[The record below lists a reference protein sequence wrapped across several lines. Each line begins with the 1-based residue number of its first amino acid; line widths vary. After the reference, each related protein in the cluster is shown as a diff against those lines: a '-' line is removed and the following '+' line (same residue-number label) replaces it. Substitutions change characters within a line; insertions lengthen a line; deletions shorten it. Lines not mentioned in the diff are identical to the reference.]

1 MPEVTYGGKDGEKL
15 ELEVDPNLV
24 AIRTHS
30 RKSLREGPVR
40 RPESALLEGM
50 ELVQSFPEAGV
61 EVYRRHDR
69 TTRAVADI
77 THGLRQAPDTRFVGR
92 VLVDKH
98 SGEPVVY
105 TENLFVKFEDDTDRD
120 HCLEVLREAGLTVK
134 QELSYATHAF
144 FVAAPEGTG
153 QQVFDIANQLLARE
167 DVEYCHPELVRRLGR
182 RVIAPQ
188 QWHLK
193 TVAIGGQSI
202 NASANV
208 EMAHTLT
215 QGEGVTIAII
225 DTGIDIDHEE
235 FASPGKLVAPRD
247 TSANDANPRPDQRGE
262 NHGTACAG
270 VACGDGTV
278 GASGVA
284 PRAKLMPIR
293 MVSALGSQGEANA
306 FAWAADHGADVIS
319 CSWGPTD
326 GDWWDPNDPIHTTR
340 VPLPDSTRLAMDHAV
355 TNGRNGKG
363 CVILFAAGNGNEPV
377 DNDGYA
383 SYAKVLAIAAC
394 NDRSRRSVYSDFG
407 QAVWCAFPSNDM
419 AFPEE
424 GRPAPFT
431 PGIWTT
437 DRTGRTGYNPG
448 SPSGPSPGDR
458 AGNYTDSF
466 GGTSSACPGAAG
478 VVALVFA
485 RNPALRW
492 DEVRDMLRHACDRI
506 DPQGGQYDT
515 HGHSPFYGY
524 GRLNAQTAAQL
535 AVPSRPA
542 DSVVI
547 TRTYS
552 EPVQD
557 FQTATVALEVGEALT
572 LASVKVQVDI
582 QHSYIGDLEVTLIP
596 PVAMQASAVTLHKRT
611 GGGTQNLRR
620 TYDALNAPDLQT
632 YQGKSAQGMWQL
644 AVHDAARADVGTI
657 HSFGLELT
665 FAPPPRPVAA
675 PARRTAPRAAKA
687 PRPARPARKR

>member
-1 MPEVTYGGKDGEKL
+1 MPEVTFGGKDGQKL
-15 ELEVDPNLV
+15 ELEVDPDLV
-24 AIRTHS
+24 AVRTYS
-30 RKSLREGPVR
+30 RRSLREGPVR
-40 RPESALLEGM
+40 HPESALLEDM

-61 EVYRRHDR
+61 EVYRRLDR
-69 TTRAVADI
+69 TARSVDDLKQ
-77 THGLRQAPDTRFVGR
+77 GLRQAPDTRFAGR
-92 VLVDKH
+92 VLVDKQ

-105 TENLFVKFEDDTDRD
+105 TENLFVKFADDQDHD

-134 QELSYATHAF
+134 QELSYATNAF
-144 FVAAPEGTG
+144 FVEAPEGTG
-153 QQVFDIANQLLARE
+153 QQVFDIANQLLARD

-182 RVIAPQ
+182 RTIAPQ

-193 TVAIGGQSI
+193 MTTVNRQTI

-208 EMAHTLT
+208 EAAHALT
-215 QGEGVTIAII
+215 QGEGVTIAIV

-235 FASPGKLVAPRD
+235 FASSGKIVAPRD
-247 TSANDANPRPDQRGE
+247 TSSNDDNPRPDLRGE

-270 VACGDGTV
+270 VACGDGKF

-319 CSWGPTD
+319 CSWGPAD
-326 GDWWDPNDPIHTTR
+326 GDWWDKSDPVHTAK
-340 VPLPDSTRLAMDHAV
+340 VPLPDSTRLAIDYAV

-363 CVILFAAGNGNEPV
+363 CVVLFAAGNGNEPV
-377 DNDGYA
+377 ANDGYA

-419 AFPEE
+419 AFPSE
-424 GRPAPFT
+424 GHPAPLT

-448 SPSGPSPGDR
+448 STSGASPGDR
-458 AGNYTDSF
+458 AGNYTDNF
-466 GGTSSACPGAAG
+466 GGTSSSCPGAAG
-478 VVALVFA
+478 VVALILA
-485 RNPALRW
+485 RNSALRW
-492 DEVRDMLRHACDRI
+492 DEVRDILRRSCDRI

-515 HGHSPFYGY
+515 NGHSQFYGY
-524 GRLNAQTAAQL
+524 GRLNAATAAQL
-535 AVPSRPA
+535 AVPLRPV

-557 FQTATVALEVGEALT
+557 FQTTKVALEVGESAT
-572 LASVKVQVDI
+572 LANCKVHIDI
-582 QHSYIGDLEVTLIP
+582 QHSYIGDLVIKVIP
-596 PVAMQASAVTLHKRT
+596 PASMQVSAVTLHNRT
-611 GGGTQNLRR
+611 GGGTKNLRR
-620 TYDALNAPDLQT
+620 TYDVLNVPDLHT
-632 YQGKSAQGMWQL
+632 YQGKNAQGTWQL
-644 AVHDAARADVGTI
+644 EVHDAARADVGTI
-657 HSFGLELT
+657 NSFGLELT
-665 FAPPPRPVAA
+665 FAPPPRTSAA
-675 PARRTAPRAAKA
+675 PERQTAPSTAKA
-687 PRPARPARKR
+687 PRQPRPARKR